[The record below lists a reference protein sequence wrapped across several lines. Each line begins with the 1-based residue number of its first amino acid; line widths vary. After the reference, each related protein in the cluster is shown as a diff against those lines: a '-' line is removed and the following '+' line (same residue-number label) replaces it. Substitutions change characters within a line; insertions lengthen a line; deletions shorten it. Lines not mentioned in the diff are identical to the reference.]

1 MKRTD
6 LIRSIQ
12 VQFNKMGAGNAT
24 EIIDSVFGFLKD
36 SVANGDRVELRGLGV
51 FQPRMHMT
59 KMGFNPKTGEH
70 IPIAANRTVKF
81 RPSVQLVREMNV
93 A

>member
-6 LIRSIQ
+6 LIRSVQ
-12 VQFNKMGAGNAT
+12 VQFNKMDAGNAA
-24 EIIDSVFGFLKD
+24 EIVESVFEFLKD

-59 KMGFNPKTGEH
+59 KMGFNPKTGKH
-70 IPIAANRTVKF
+70 IPITANRTVKF
-81 RPSVQLVREMNV
+81 RPSAQLLREMN